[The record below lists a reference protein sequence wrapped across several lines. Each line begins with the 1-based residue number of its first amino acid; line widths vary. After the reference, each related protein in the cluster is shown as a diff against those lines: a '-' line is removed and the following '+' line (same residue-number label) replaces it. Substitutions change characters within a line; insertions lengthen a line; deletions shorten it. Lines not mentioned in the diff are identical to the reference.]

1 MSFYHRNVRK
11 QEAWIHACNSRKYVT
26 PMGII
31 TSPDPLDCS
40 TLVFTINVTGSP
52 VPRALRNSSPL
63 FTPMDAWAFPGGRP
77 LPHRHFSRIL
87 GWSIPTAFAPAGR
100 LPHPQS
106 PPHPRLL
113 CIAGFTAGLGQMER
127 DHSSPQQK
135 TQVNIGSWLPWSKQP
150 PDTVPQGMSHSL
162 GLSRAPFATTALA
175 LPCSHTVAS
184 SDPLPL
190 HRLLAPKVLGVSTP
204 QLLPLRT
211 AERVNSLSFT
221 IS

>member
-26 PMGII
+26 PVGII

-63 FTPMDAWAFPGGRP
+63 FTPMDAWAFPCGRP
-77 LPHRHFSRIL
+77 FPHRHFSRIL

-162 GLSRAPFATTALA
+162 GLSRAR
-175 LPCSHTVAS
+175 LPPQLWLSPVLTQWPQVTPCLSTGCLPPKSWVC
-184 SDPLPL
+184 PLPSFC
-190 HRLLAPKVLGVSTP
+190 LLGQQS
-204 QLLPLRT
+204 
-211 AERVNSLSFT
+211 E
-221 IS
+221 